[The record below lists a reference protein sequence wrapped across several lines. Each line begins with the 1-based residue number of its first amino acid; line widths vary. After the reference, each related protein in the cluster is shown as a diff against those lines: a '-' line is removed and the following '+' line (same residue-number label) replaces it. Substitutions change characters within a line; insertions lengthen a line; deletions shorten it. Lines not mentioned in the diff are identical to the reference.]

1 MTQSQS
7 SEASFP
13 PVFSLM
19 GLSSVYSLLLLHTPS
34 FGSWKRL
41 TCREEHSDFSTKIS
55 RSEPANSHDYI
66 AMKWELTY
74 ALFPF
79 LC

>member
-1 MTQSQS
+1 MTQSQP

-19 GLSSVYSLLLLHTPS
+19 GLSSVCSLLLLHTPS
-34 FGSWKRL
+34 FGSWEKADS
-41 TCREEHSDFSTKIS
+41 REEHSDFSTQVS

-66 AMKWELTY
+66 AMKWELTH
-74 ALFPF
+74 ALFPS